1 MDRMELDRHVA
12 EYGTEVDTNGA
23 QDELCKVLS
32 YKEEL
37 EYMFQLM
44 GVTK

>member
-12 EYGTEVDTNGA
+12 EYGMGVETNGA

-37 EYMFQLM
+37 EYLFRLM